1 MSWSETDFR
10 ERVRARARELG
21 KSWPEVASSAG
32 VHPTTLSNPGKG
44 GRLINK
50 IEDIAR
56 ALDWSLCEILGCGIS
71 VPHFERAVRTVSQSR
86 SGLTP
91 ERASLVARV
100 YETILAREREGKPV
114 DQSYLDGLSDQMG

>member
-1 MSWSETDFR
+1 MPWSETNF
-10 ERVRARARELG
+10 RARVLERAEELG
-21 KSWPEVASSAG
+21 KSWPDVARAAQ
-32 VHPTTLSNPGKG
+32 VHPSTLANPGRS

-56 ALDWSLCEILGCGIS
+56 ALDWSVCEILGCGIS
-71 VPHFERAVRTVSQSR
+71 LPQLEGAVDVVCRSR

-91 ERASLVARV
+91 ERASLVVRA
-100 YETILAREREGKPV
+100 YETIRAREREGKPV

>member
-1 MSWSETDFR
+1 
-10 ERVRARARELG
+10 
-21 KSWPEVASSAG
+21 VATAAK
-32 VHPTTLSNPGKG
+32 VHPTTLYNPGRD

-71 VPHFERAVRTVSQSR
+71 LPRLEDAVRVVSNSR

>member
-1 MSWSETDFR
+1 MRWSETDFR

-21 KSWPEVASSAG
+21 KSWPDVASATG
-32 VHPTTLSNPGKG
+32 VHSTTLYNPGRH

-71 VPHFERAVRTVSQSR
+71 LPHLGHAVRAVSRSR

-91 ERASLVARV
+91 ERTALVVRV
-100 YETILAREREGKPV
+100 YETILARERDGKPV